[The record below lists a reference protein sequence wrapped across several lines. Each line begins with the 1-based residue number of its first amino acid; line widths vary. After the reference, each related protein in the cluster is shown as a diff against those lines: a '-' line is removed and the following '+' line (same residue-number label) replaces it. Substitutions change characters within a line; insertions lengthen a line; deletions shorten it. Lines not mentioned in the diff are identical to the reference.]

1 MSEGHKPK
9 RRKRGFEIQEARS
22 AKAHPGGKRTRGSGC
37 STHPSR
43 KGDSVGTYFRESS
56 KTTEKDG
63 AESIRVERAWLTE
76 IDTQARA
83 TGLRPMLVFGFSA
96 DSKHRKRI
104 DWAAFPL
111 DIAEDMTAALAAL
124 LAGDIETAQAHAEL
138 ALGVGA

>member
-1 MSEGHKPK
+1 MDDGHKPK

-22 AKAHPGGKRTRGSGC
+22 ARSHPGGKQTRGSGC

-63 AESIRVERAWLTE
+63 AESIRVQRSWLTE

-83 TGLRPMLVFGFSA
+83 TGLCPMLVIGFSA
-96 DSKHRKRI
+96 DSTHRTRL

-111 DIAEDMTAALAAL
+111 ELAREMTEACAAI
-124 LAGDIETAQAHAEL
+124 LAGDMEAARAHAEL
-138 ALGVGA
+138 ALGATE